1 MQIQGKW
8 YQNRN
13 PKKKPKTIL
22 HPYYISTFTWVN
34 HHGSSDPRFQLAPVP
49 RPSRRP
55 NPPVAEKPPPSGDRS
70 DSATCRA
77 PSNRRRSRPRAG
89 RAPPQCCRRPCEQKQ
104 GDQGDLGRSKV
115 WLIVGTLK
123 TSNLGL
129 FGLGEKPVAGHLAG
143 FFGIQ
148 KNASQ
153 VHSFAM
159 STASRKM
166 SGGFLD

>member
-1 MQIQGKW
+1 
-8 YQNRN
+8 
-13 PKKKPKTIL
+13 
-22 HPYYISTFTWVN
+22 
-34 HHGSSDPRFQLAPVP
+34 
-49 RPSRRP
+49 
-55 NPPVAEKPPPSGDRS
+55 
-70 DSATCRA
+70 
-77 PSNRRRSRPRAG
+77 
-89 RAPPQCCRRPCEQKQ
+89 
-104 GDQGDLGRSKV
+104 V

-166 SGGFLD
+166 SGGFLDLILVFDFPPCGRTLLLNWPWLRPSLAVWIWIDVPSRAAGRIMMLQWQGV